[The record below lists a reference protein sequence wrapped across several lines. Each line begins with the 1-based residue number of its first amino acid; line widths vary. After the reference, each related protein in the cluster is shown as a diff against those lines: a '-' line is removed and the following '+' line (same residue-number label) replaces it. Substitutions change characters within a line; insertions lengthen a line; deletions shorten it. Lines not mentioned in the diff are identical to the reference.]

1 MRQGRIKM
9 SLSADERQI
18 INTAISGAEQRTA
31 GEIVCVL
38 AGASGDYLFYPIA
51 WAALA
56 ALISPWV
63 MMILTHASVERI
75 FLIQLVVF
83 GVVFLFCSAPGI
95 RAALVPRRV
104 QRAAAHKAAME
115 QFMLHGLAR
124 KQNRAG
130 ILIFVSMTEHYARI
144 VADDGIAAK
153 VTQEVWQE
161 AIDTLLSHLREGRI
175 TEGFV
180 DAIDQC
186 ASVLATHFPP
196 GEQNDELP
204 DKIFVI

>member
-1 MRQGRIKM
+1 M
-9 SLSADERQI
+9 SLSAEERQKVGA
-18 INTAISGAEQRTA
+18 AISQAEQRTS

-38 AGASGDYLFYPIA
+38 AQTSSDYLFYPIA

-56 ALISPWV
+56 ALISPWA
-63 MMILTHASVERI
+63 MIILTHASVERI
-75 FLIQLVVF
+75 FLIQLLVF
-83 GVVFLFCSAPGI
+83 GAVFLLFSAPRI
-95 RAALVPRRV
+95 RAAVVPRHV
-104 QRAAAHKAAME
+104 QRAAAHKTAME
-115 QFMLHGLAR
+115 QFMIHGLSA

-153 VTQEVWQE
+153 VTKEVWQE

-175 TEGFV
+175 SDGFV
-180 DAIDQC
+180 AAIDQC
-186 ASVLATHFPP
+186 ASVLAAHFPP